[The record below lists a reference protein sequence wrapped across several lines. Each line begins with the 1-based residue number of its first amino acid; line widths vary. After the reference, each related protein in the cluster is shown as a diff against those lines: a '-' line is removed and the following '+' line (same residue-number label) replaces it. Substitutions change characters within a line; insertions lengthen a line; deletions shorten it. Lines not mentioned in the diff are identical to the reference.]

1 MKTIIT
7 SVLLTGALFCIA
19 APENNGKGTKANGK
33 ITTTKTNDGK
43 DKTTN
48 STTVSATKVVKTK
61 KVKKDTYVAP
71 WINNNGGGNTSYH

>member
-7 SVLLTGALFCIA
+7 SVLLASALFCIA
-19 APENNGKGTKANGK
+19 APENNGKETKATGK
-33 ITTTKTNDGK
+33 ITTTKVTAGK
-43 DKTTN
+43 DKTTDSAV
-48 STTVSATKVVKTK
+48 STTKVTKTK

>member
-7 SVLLTGALFCIA
+7 SVLLASALFCIA
-19 APENNGKGTKANGK
+19 APENNGKETKANGK
-33 ITTTKTNDGK
+33 ITTTKITNGK
-43 DKTTN
+43 NKTTE
-48 STTVSATKVVKTK
+48 STTVSTSKVVKTK

>member
-7 SVLLTGALFCIA
+7 SVLLASALFCVA
-19 APENNGKGTKANGK
+19 ALENNNKETKAARKTSSAK
-33 ITTTKTNDGK
+33 IADPK
-43 DKTTN
+43 DKTEATTN
-48 STTVSATKVVKTK
+48 VKATKTK